1 MSSSTFSDPDHRPR
15 ILVMDDEEQIR
26 DITRAMLEKF
36 GFDTTLA
43 EDGEEAIEKF
53 RNAQEEDRPFQ
64 GVLLDLTIPGG
75 MGGKETCERILAL
88 DPHASIIV
96 SSGDSEGSL
105 KNEFTKYGFKGI
117 LPKPYRIADLKKAVE
132 DLIHPGD

>member
-1 MSSSTFSDPDHRPR
+1 MSSPFSDPNHRPR

-36 GFDTTLA
+36 GFETTLT
-43 EDGEEAIEKF
+43 EDGEDAVKEFRIALEKGM
-53 RNAQEEDRPFQ
+53 PFQ

-75 MGGKETCERILAL
+75 MGGKETCEKILAL
-88 DPHASIIV
+88 DPNASIIV
-96 SSGDSEGSL
+96 SSGDSGDSL
-105 KNEFTKYGFKGI
+105 MNDFKEYGFKGV

-132 DLIHPGD
+132 DLLTPPA